1 MFTHLSSG
9 VNHDTLVACT
19 ATWAMYW
26 VARWLDSGRFAHL
39 LLAGSM
45 VAACTVTKITGL
57 AMAVPLFFALAWALW
72 RMPPSRGMRPG
83 GDVVRWAARSAV
95 LWLVMF
101 TPVCLWIGRNLFHFQ
116 HMFYDASNLHPANV
130 VPIGFFEFM
139 ARFPVW
145 QHIVLNFIAL
155 VGWNGSGNGALR
167 WIQANGYLARYFLA
181 FLGTGSL
188 AAIFAPL
195 VAHARSRASYA
206 VLASALVAVAL
217 FYLWWPEFHVVRLT
231 CILLL
236 AALVATLATR
246 ASGFWHAERDGW
258 LLFASAAITIFFLL
272 AYYETLRGAFGGYM
286 RATHGR
292 YLYPVV
298 PFLLLIL
305 LWPARDRRLARA
317 MLGIAAFGMLVAEG
331 FFLRQVFSLYGQLP
345 A

>member
-1 MFTHLSSG
+1 
-9 VNHDTLVACT
+9 
-19 ATWAMYW
+19 
-26 VARWLDSGRFAHL
+26 
-39 LLAGSM
+39 
-45 VAACTVTKITGL
+45 
-57 AMAVPLFFALAWALW
+57 
-72 RMPPSRGMRPG
+72 
-83 GDVVRWAARSAV
+83 
-95 LWLVMF
+95 
-101 TPVCLWIGRNLFHFQ
+101 
-116 HMFYDASNLHPANV
+116 
-130 VPIGFFEFM
+130 
-139 ARFPVW
+139 
-145 QHIVLNFIAL
+145 
-155 VGWNGSGNGALR
+155 
-167 WIQANGYLARYFLA
+167 
-181 FLGTGSL
+181 
-188 AAIFAPL
+188 
-195 VAHARSRASYA
+195 